1 MGFSRQEH
9 WSGLPCPPPGD
20 LPNPGI
26 EPTSLR
32 LLHGRQILYCLNH
45 QGSPSLH
52 TNIKLFLYPLYCWQ
66 IDSLCRYFIRFL
78 LIFFFFFF
86 WIELLQWWGYLFSCS
101 AVSDSLW
108 VHGLQHSRL
117 PCPSLTPR
125 ACSNSCLSSRWCHP
139 IISSS
144 VVPFCSCS
152 QSFPA
157 SGSFQ
162 MSQFFALGGQSIGVS
177 ASASVPPMNIQDW
190 SLVGK
195 LSSHKHQGRGKKQ
208 MKERNNNNN
217 SNTFTWKLDGELYGG
232 GIGLVLREHL
242 RL

>member
-1 MGFSRQEH
+1 MAGRFFTVWTSREAP
-9 WSGLPCPPPGD
+9 PCILTLNCSFILCIVGKLIVYVD
-20 LPNPGI
+20 
-26 EPTSLR
+26 TSL
-32 LLHGRQILYCLNH
+32 
-45 QGSPSLH
+45 
-52 TNIKLFLYPLYCWQ
+52 
-66 IDSLCRYFIRFL
+66 DSCS
-78 LIFFFFFF
+78 FFFFF
-86 WIELLQWWGYLFSCS
+86 WIGLLQWWDYPFSCS
-101 AVSDSLW
+101 AVSNSLW
-108 VHGLQHSRL
+108 AHGMQHTRL

-157 SGSFQ
+157 SGSFP
-162 MSQFFALGGQSIGVS
+162 MRQFFALGGQSIGVS

-217 SNTFTWKLDGELYGG
+217 SNTFTWRLDGELYGG
-232 GIGLVLREHL
+232 GIGLILRERL